1 MAAYQDGMTKLL
13 WPERRLGVGSML
25 VTTEESTLPDFF
37 PMLIKMMPEFSD
49 LPGLNLDLITVP
61 KGTPVN
67 LLMNLHAKDV
77 KTVLQAYVDRV
88 LQGQPRT
95 KFAELREKNHDAAI
109 RQMMEKMLEVNV
121 CPDFIEDRGHTYGN
135 QLSDDD
141 KEALIEYIKY
151 F

>member
-13 WPERRLGVGSML
+13 WSERRLGVGSML

-77 KTVLQAYVDRV
+77 KTVLQAYVDGV
-88 LQGQPRT
+88 LQGQPRE
-95 KFAELREKNHDAAI
+95 KFAELREKNREAAI

-121 CPDFIEDRGHTYGN
+121 CPDFIEDRGHTYGSR
-135 QLSDDD
+135 LSDQD
-141 KEALIEYIKY
+141 KRALIEYMKY